1 MCKNVNSMYKNVF
14 LEMYKNVFCKF
25 PNVPKCYPDVQ
36 KCEPNVFK
44 MYIFAHKNK
53 GVQKAAKNVF

>member
-1 MCKNVNSMYKNVF
+1 MYKNVF

>member
-1 MCKNVNSMYKNVF
+1 MCQNVIPMYKN
-14 LEMYKNVFCKF
+14 
-25 PNVPKCYPDVQ
+25 VQ

-53 GVQKAAKNVF
+53 GVQRTVQKVEYVHKCT